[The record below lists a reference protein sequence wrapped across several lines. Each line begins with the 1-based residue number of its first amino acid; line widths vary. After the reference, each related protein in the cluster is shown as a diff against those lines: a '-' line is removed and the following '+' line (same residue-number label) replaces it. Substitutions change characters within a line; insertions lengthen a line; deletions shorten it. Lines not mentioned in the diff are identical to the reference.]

1 LDESRFKVASGRFEV
16 APGVETITVVN
27 GSSDRWDT
35 DSRKGRRRIPGEVF
49 ELSVPALAIS
59 FFSTTKLFCGWWDY
73 QSGQAKEKR
82 KTERRSD
89 YPLGTP
95 KIVVEKEVLKKE
107 GVQCYGSLAQT
118 KRNRSG

>member
-1 LDESRFKVASGRFEV
+1 
-16 APGVETITVVN
+16 VN

-35 DSRKGRRRIPGEVF
+35 DSRKRRRRVPGEVF
-49 ELSVPALAIS
+49 ELSTPALAIS
-59 FFSTTKLFCGWWDY
+59 FFSTTKLFCGWCNY

-95 KIVVEKEVLKKE
+95 KIVVEKEDLRKKK
-107 GVQCYGSLAQT
+107 VRDAT
-118 KRNRSG
+118 VVARHKRRGIEVVREEEEKRM